1 MTCVT
6 GCCAFNTAFPMRT
19 ITRTLTV
26 VTLTLLSGATFA
38 QPGQESW
45 LVETMYKSGK
55 INSVMAVVAVLI
67 AGLAAW
73 MFVMDRK
80 VRRMEKEQQQRN

>member
-1 MTCVT
+1 
-6 GCCAFNTAFPMRT
+6 MRT
-19 ITRTLTV
+19 TRTV
-26 VTLTLLSGATFA
+26 MFITLCLLSGATFA
-38 QPGQESW
+38 QQGQESW

-80 VRRMEKEQQQRN
+80 VRKMEDDMKNR

>member
-1 MTCVT
+1 
-6 GCCAFNTAFPMRT
+6 MRT
-19 ITRTLTV
+19 ITRALTV
-26 VTLTLLSGATFA
+26 ILLSLFSGATFA
-38 QPGQESW
+38 QQSQESW

-80 VRRMEKEQQQRN
+80 VRRMEKDMNKR